1 MSLKARR
8 SPEILHERLASLNNS
23 SAEEDRTRGSYV
35 SHETKRSRRLLSIHF
50 SPNARYPLLPM
61 SSINIGVIG
70 LGYWGPNLLRNFAEN
85 EAAQLRW
92 ICDQDE
98 QRLTSM
104 SRRYPMAQTT
114 TDYRAVAHDQS
125 VDAVAVVTPVATH
138 FTIAKELLRAGKH
151 VLLEKPLA
159 ATVREAE
166 ELIDLAEQNK
176 RTLMVDHT
184 FVYTGAVRK
193 MKEIVSSGELGDLL
207 YFDSV
212 RINLGLFQR
221 DINVLWDLAPHDL
234 SIMDYLIDRQP
245 EGLSAIGSCHI
256 EKGIENIAYLIMK
269 FPGDFIAHFHFNWL
283 APVKI
288 RHTLIAGSSK
298 MVLYDD
304 IEPTE
309 KVRVY
314 DKGVTASRIGDREAA
329 YQTLVSYRTGDVWA
343 PKLDSTEALRY
354 VVAEFLE
361 AIRAGRKSLTD
372 GHAGLRVVRL
382 LEAAQQS
389 MKNGGQAVMLG
400 NTAQTAPA

>member
-1 MSLKARR
+1 MSL
-8 SPEILHERLASLNNS
+8 
-23 SAEEDRTRGSYV
+23 T
-35 SHETKRSRRLLSIHF
+35 
-50 SPNARYPLLPM
+50 
-61 SSINIGVIG
+61 NIGVIG
-70 LGYWGPNLLRNFAEN
+70 CGYWGPNLLRNFAEN
-85 EAAQLRW
+85 ESAQLRW
-92 ICDQDE
+92 ICDLDE
-98 QRLTSM
+98 QRLASM

-114 TDYRAVAHDQS
+114 TDYRAVINDEN

-138 FTIAKELLRAGKH
+138 YKIAKELLRAGKH

-166 ELIDLAEQNK
+166 ELCELAEQNK

-184 FVYTGAVRK
+184 FVYTGAVRR
-193 MKEIVSSGELGDLL
+193 MKDIVNSGELGDLL

-234 SIMDYLIDRQP
+234 SIMDYLIERQP
-245 EGLSAIGSCHI
+245 HAISALGSSHI
-256 EKGIENIAYLIMK
+256 ERGIENIAYLVML
-269 FPGDFIAHFHFNWL
+269 FPDEFIAHFHFNWL

-288 RHTLIAGSSK
+288 RRTMIAGSSK

-314 DKGVTASRIGDREAA
+314 DKGVTASRSRETD

-354 VVAEFLE
+354 VVAEFLDS
-361 AIRAGRKSLTD
+361 IRESRPSLTD
-372 GHAGLRVVRL
+372 GAAGLRVVRL
-382 LEAAQQS
+382 LEAAQRS
-389 MKNGGQAVMLG
+389 MKNGGQAVTLG
-400 NTAQTAPA
+400 NEHAASVP